1 MSTPPIDLL
10 STDATVAAVKGD
22 NTGRGGFGLWGN
34 SDTGHGVHGDSLSSR
49 GVVGTS
55 QYFHGVFGKSTN
67 NVGVAG
73 ESNAMMGVLG
83 VCVGPPGP
91 GGGTGAGV
99 KGENHNKGGFGVWGA
114 CDTGHGVHGDSTT
127 SRGVVGMSRDFHGV
141 FGHSNAN
148 VGVAGESDAM
158 YGVLGTSKGSAG
170 VGVVGVND
178 LGDGV
183 VGRGHR
189 GVVGESDEFQGVFG
203 HSRGNVG
210 VVGESG
216 EFDGVWGMSH
226 SAEAAGVSG
235 HNDAGGLAAFFDGN
249 VLVTGDITLPNA
261 DCAEDFNIAGPE
273 RVEPGTVMVLGDAEG
288 ALVASSHAYDRRVA
302 GVISGAGDFRPGL
315 VLDKHRAPDGN
326 RQPIALMGKVF
337 CKVDAAF
344 GAVEVGDL
352 LTTSPTRGHA
362 MKTNDPLKAFGA
374 VIGKAL
380 RPLPAGQA
388 LIPILIALQ

>member
-1 MSTPPIDLL
+1 MTTPPIDLL
-10 STDATVAAVKGD
+10 STDAKVAAVKGN
-22 NTGRGGFGLWGN
+22 NTGQGGFGLWGN
-34 SDTGHGVHGDSLSSR
+34 CDTGHGVHGDSLSSR

-55 QYFHGVFGKSTN
+55 RDFHGVFGKSTN

-83 VCVGPPGP
+83 VCVGPSGP
-91 GGGTGAGV
+91 GAGAGV
-99 KGENHNKGGFGVWGA
+99 KGENRNKGGFGVWGV

-141 FGHSNAN
+141 YGHSNAN

-203 HSRGNVG
+203 HSRGNAG
-210 VVGESG
+210 VVGESD
-216 EFDGVWGMSH
+216 EFDGVWGLSH
-226 SAEAAGVSG
+226 SAKAAGVSG

-249 VLVTGDITLPNA
+249 VMVTGDITLPNA
-261 DCAEDFNIAGPE
+261 DCAEDFDIAGPG
-273 RVEPGTVMVLGDAEG
+273 RVEPGTVMVLGAEG
-288 ALVASSHAYDRRVA
+288 ALVASSRAYDRRVA

-315 VLDKHRAPDGN
+315 VLDKHRAPGGN
-326 RQPIALMGKVF
+326 RQPVALMGKVF

-352 LTTSPTRGHA
+352 LTSSPTPGHA
-362 MKTNDPLKAFGA
+362 MTTNDPSKAFGA

-380 RPLPAGQA
+380 RPLPTGQA